1 MNGWFLL
8 TTLAT
13 AKLAVMLS
21 GKFGLVRTR
30 IRSLILLRTKNQRI
44 ERGILATNVCST
56 WFSPGRNDVVQVP
69 EIPQSVRSLPTDLD
83 GPKRRRRVVLVV
95 VIIDGTVVTI
105 SATMV
110 GSGVLKIVQELVN
123 TAVLVSCS
131 STSMLS

>member
-30 IRSLILLRTKNQRI
+30 IRSLILLRTKNQSI

-56 WFSPGRNDVVQVP
+56 WFSPGRNDFVQVP

-95 VIIDGTVVTI
+95 VIIDGTDATI
-105 SATMV
+105 A
-110 GSGVLKIVQELVN
+110 GSGVWKIVQELVN

>member
-1 MNGWFLL
+1 
-8 TTLAT
+8 
-13 AKLAVMLS
+13 MLS

-30 IRSLILLRTKNQRI
+30 IRSLILLRTKNQSI

-95 VIIDGTVVTI
+95 VIIDGTDATI
-105 SATMV
+105 A
-110 GSGVLKIVQELVN
+110 GSGVWKIVQELVN

>member
-30 IRSLILLRTKNQRI
+30 IRSLILLRTKNQSI

-56 WFSPGRNDVVQVP
+56 WFSPGRNDIVQVP
-69 EIPQSVRSLPTDLD
+69 ETPQSVRSLPTDLD

-95 VIIDGTVVTI
+95 VIIDGTDATI
-105 SATMV
+105 A
-110 GSGVLKIVQELVN
+110 GSGVWKIVQELVN

>member
-30 IRSLILLRTKNQRI
+30 IRSLILLRTKNQSI

-56 WFSPGRNDVVQVP
+56 WFSPGRNDFVQVP

-95 VIIDGTVVTI
+95 VIIDGTDATI
-105 SATMV
+105 A
-110 GSGVLKIVQELVN
+110 GSGVWKIVQELVN

-131 STSMLS
+131 STSTLS

>member
-30 IRSLILLRTKNQRI
+30 IRSLILLRTKNHSI

-56 WFSPGRNDVVQVP
+56 WFSPGRNDFVQVP

-95 VIIDGTVVTI
+95 VIIDGTDATI
-105 SATMV
+105 A
-110 GSGVLKIVQELVN
+110 GSGVWKIVQELVN